1 MARRTPGVRRAARG
15 FPRDRPARA
24 AALRR
29 ARRHRTSLRTRPL
42 PARGHACLGTRLD
55 AVAGRSLRVHHA
67 LCSRVLHAWGRTRTR
82 MARLNRHSTS
92 EAGALAYAGASRGD
106 VRKARAYFLDKAN
119 ARPALGMHGAR

>member
-15 FPRDRPARA
+15 FPRDGPARA

-29 ARRHRTSLRTRPL
+29 VGRHRTSLRTRPL

-55 AVAGRSLRVHHA
+55 AVPGRSLRVHHA

-92 EAGALAYAGASRGD
+92 EAGAPAYPGASPGE
-106 VRKARAYFLDKAN
+106 VRKAPAYFLDNAT
-119 ARPALGMHGAR
+119 ARPALGMHAAP